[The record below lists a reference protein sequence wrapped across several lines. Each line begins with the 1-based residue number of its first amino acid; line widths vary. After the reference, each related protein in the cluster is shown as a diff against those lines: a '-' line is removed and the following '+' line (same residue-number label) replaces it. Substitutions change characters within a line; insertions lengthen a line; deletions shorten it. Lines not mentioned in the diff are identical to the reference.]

1 MASLR
6 LQILG
11 VALSFVGLLGSILTC
26 ALPMWK
32 VTPFIGTNLVTA
44 QIIWEGLWTFCV
56 IQSTG
61 HMECKVYVS
70 MLALPVDLQVARAL
84 LVISILLS
92 VVGILLA
99 LLGVKCNTCIENKTA
114 KARVDI
120 SAGAFIIIAG
130 LLCLTPVCWSANIIV
145 RDFYNPLLPD
155 GLRRELGAS
164 LYVCWAAAGL
174 LLTGGAILCCQ
185 CPSKDAKNM
194 APKSNVS
201 EKESV

>member
-1 MASLR
+1 
-6 LQILG
+6 
-11 VALSFVGLLGSILTC
+11 
-26 ALPMWK
+26 
-32 VTPFIGTNLVTA
+32 
-44 QIIWEGLWTFCV
+44 
-56 IQSTG
+56 
-61 HMECKVYVS
+61 MECKMYNSV
-70 MLALPVDLQVARAL
+70 LALPVDLQVARAL

-99 LLGVKCNTCIENKTA
+99 VVGGKCNTSIDNKTA
-114 KARVDI
+114 KARVVI

-130 LLCLTPVCWSANIIV
+130 LLCLTPVCWSANTIV

-155 GLRRELGAS
+155 WQRRELGAS
-164 LYVCWAAAGL
+164 LYVGWGAAGL

-185 CPSKDAKNM
+185 CPSKDAKNP